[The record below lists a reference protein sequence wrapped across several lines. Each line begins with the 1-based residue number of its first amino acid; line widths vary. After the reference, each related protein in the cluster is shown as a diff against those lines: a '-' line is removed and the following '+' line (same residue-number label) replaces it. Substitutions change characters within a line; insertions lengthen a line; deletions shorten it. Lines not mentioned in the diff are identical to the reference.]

1 MGTHYPHNLPEQ
13 PNSLLGRDQDL
24 KDAQEVL
31 LSKDVH
37 LLNLTGPPGVGKTR
51 LAMAIARS
59 TLAAFPDGVYFV
71 DLAPLQDP
79 VLVGSEVANTLGIG
93 ETRDE
98 TTLNR
103 LSVYLRGRQA
113 LLFLDNFE
121 GVLQAASWIG
131 RLLER
136 TPGLK
141 ILTTSR
147 ERLRLRW
154 ERIISVLPLPL
165 PDLRLLPEFSTLIS
179 IPSIALFVQRAT
191 AINANF
197 VLSAENA
204 PDIAAICTHLDGL
217 PLAIEL
223 AAARSNSLSPAEI
236 LANMDDRFRL
246 LGSGATDLP
255 KRHQTLKA
263 AIDWSYESLASAEA
277 QFLRRLAVFSGGF
290 SIAAAQRIGECEV
303 RGLDELEILIALVEK
318 SLVIR
323 VNGQVG
329 ETRFTLL
336 ESIREYLLEQL
347 RKSSELNDARQQHAQ
362 YYLELA
368 ERNYSEINK
377 ENRNFWLDLLEIEN
391 DNFRAALQWSLD
403 TGDLSLGKRI
413 AAALWNPFWWL
424 YGHIQEG
431 SYWLETFLRGSGDC
445 QGECRDE
452 THMRILAGAG
462 TLRGWQRDFEPGKAF
477 LMEALQIA
485 QVRED
490 QAAIASILGRLG
502 WIFWVNGKTQEAPW
516 LAEQLNDSLEDADPW
531 DLAYAFL
538 SLGSLR
544 YEAGRDEAA
553 VKAFERTLEYFELTG
568 EKGGAC
574 IAMSKLALLKQR
586 RGDLQGAQEGMVES
600 LTAAMQLNDLH
611 VISQCAEDA
620 VQIVAQRMFEQNTA
634 REPDFEKISRVLGAL
649 DHWRETLDIPRTP
662 HEKTAYLNIT
672 ESLIRRLGEDS
683 YLLNRTKG
691 QSILIER
698 VIQEIIELLET
709 PRQPGKN
716 DKQTPEV
723 QEIGV
728 SLSKRERQVI
738 GLVAEGLSSQEI
750 AERLYITERT
760 VRFHINSIFN
770 KLGANNRAQAV
781 AIASRLGML

>member
-13 PNSLLGRDQDL
+13 PNSLLGRDQEL

-51 LAMAIARS
+51 LAIAIARS
-59 TLAAFPDGVYFV
+59 TLDAFPDGVYFV
-71 DLAPLQDP
+71 DLAPIRDP
-79 VLVGSEVANTLGIG
+79 ALVGSEIANALGIG

-98 TTLNR
+98 TTLDR
-103 LSVYLRGRQA
+103 LSVYLHGRQV

-121 GVLQAASWIG
+121 GVLQAAAWIG

-154 ERIISVLPLPL
+154 ERTLSLLPLPL
-165 PDLRLLPEFSTLIS
+165 PDLHFFPELSMLEG

-191 AINANF
+191 AVNANF

-204 PDIAAICTHLDGL
+204 PVIAALCTHLDGL

-223 AAARSNSLSPAEI
+223 AAARSSGLSPVEI
-236 LANMDDRFRL
+236 LANIDDRFRL
-246 LGSGATDLP
+246 LDMGAVDLP
-255 KRHQTLKA
+255 KRHRTLKA
-263 AIDWSYESLASAEA
+263 AIDWSYESLSSVEA

-290 SIAAAQRIGECEV
+290 SIAAAYMVGECEAG
-303 RGLDELEILIALVEK
+303 GLNGLEILIALVEK

-323 VNGQVG
+323 VNGPAG

-336 ESIREYLLEQL
+336 ESIREYLLDQL
-347 RKSSELNDARQQHAQ
+347 RTSSDLNIARQQHAQ

-368 ERNYSEINK
+368 ERSYSEIK
-377 ENRNFWLDLLEIEN
+377 QENRNPWLDLLEFEN

-403 TGDLSLGKRI
+403 TGELSLGKRI

-424 YGHIQEG
+424 YGHIPEG
-431 SYWLETFLRGSGDC
+431 SYWLEIFLRSG
-445 QGECRDE
+445 GNFRDE
-452 THMRILAGAG
+452 TYMRLLAGAG

-502 WIFWVNGKTQEAPW
+502 WIFWVNGKTEEAAW
-516 LAEQLNDSLEDADPW
+516 LTEKLSASLVDADPW

-538 SLGSLR
+538 SLGSLH
-544 YEAGRDEAA
+544 YETSKDEAA
-553 VKAFERTLEYFELTG
+553 VKAFARSLEYFEFTN
-568 EKGGAC
+568 EKGGAY
-574 IAMSKLALLKQR
+574 IARSKLALIKQKK
-586 RGDLQGAQEGMVES
+586 GDLQGAKEGMVES
-600 LTAAMQLNDLH
+600 LTAVGQLNDLH
-611 VISQCAEDA
+611 VIVLCAEDA
-620 VQIVAQRMFEQNTA
+620 VQTMMQRTSDQNA
-634 REPDFEKISRVLGAL
+634 VRELDLEKIVRVLGSL
-649 DHWRETLDIPRTP
+649 DHWREILDLLRTP
-662 HEKTAYLNIT
+662 REKLAYLHGT
-672 ESLIRRLGEDS
+672 ESLRSRLGEDT

-691 QSILIER
+691 QSIPIER
-698 VIQEIIELLET
+698 MIQEIIELLEASC
-709 PRQPGKN
+709 QPVEN
-716 DKQTPEV
+716 DKQLPEV

-728 SLSKRERQVI
+728 SLSERERQVI
-738 GLVAEGLSSQEI
+738 RLVAEGLSSQEI
-750 AERLYITERT
+750 AGCLFITERT
-760 VRFHINSIFN
+760 VRFHVNSIFN

-781 AIASRLGML
+781 AIASRLGLL